1 MMRKVIRWACG
12 TISVLTALLMGATAY
27 LEYSLP
33 ENFYVLE
40 GQQLHIKSKVN
51 ITSSKL
57 SEQSAGNVRSAS
69 QNNVAAGNVELRL
82 FGVIPIKTTRVQEV
96 SETMLVP
103 CGTPFGVKLCTEGV
117 LVVGINEIPTA
128 SGTANPAKA
137 CGIKLGDV
145 ILSVN
150 NEKVKTNED
159 VAAIVEKSAGKPLS
173 FSLLR
178 EDVPLHVS
186 LKPVVCSTDGK
197 YKAGIWV
204 RDSSAG
210 IGTVTFYNPTTSA
223 FGGLGHAICD
233 VDTGQIMPIHSG
245 EIVDVNI
252 NGVTKGQSGTP
263 GELKGSFSSSKAK
276 GSVTMNTETGIFGE
290 LYQNPSSRQAVPIAL
305 KQDIKEG
312 SAKMITTIEGSEPKE
327 YSVEI
332 DKISLNSNHATKN
345 MVIKITDPELL
356 NKTGGIVQG
365 MSGSPIV
372 QNGKL
377 IGAVTHV
384 FVNDP
389 TRGYGIFIENMVN
402 TSNSQQNSEKKSAS

>member
-1 MMRKVIRWACG
+1 
-12 TISVLTALLMGATAY
+12 
-27 LEYSLP
+27 
-33 ENFYVLE
+33 
-40 GQQLHIKSKVN
+40 
-51 ITSSKL
+51 
-57 SEQSAGNVRSAS
+57 
-69 QNNVAAGNVELRL
+69 
-82 FGVIPIKTTRVQEV
+82 
-96 SETMLVP
+96 
-103 CGTPFGVKLCTEGV
+103 
-117 LVVGINEIPTA
+117 
-128 SGTANPAKA
+128 
-137 CGIKLGDV
+137 
-145 ILSVN
+145 
-150 NEKVKTNED
+150 
-159 VAAIVEKSAGKPLS
+159 
-173 FSLLR
+173 
-178 EDVPLHVS
+178 
-186 LKPVVCSTDGK
+186 
-197 YKAGIWV
+197 
-204 RDSSAG
+204 
-210 IGTVTFYNPTTSA
+210 
-223 FGGLGHAICD
+223 
-233 VDTGQIMPIHSG
+233 MPIHSG